1 LGKLR
6 NKDYVSFTE
15 VLTVTLST
23 PNFSSKKS
31 RLIGQIFGDRYLIQ
45 SLLSQKAGRQTFT
58 AQDTQ
63 TDRTVII
70 KLLLFGHDLSW
81 DDLKLFERE
90 AAVLQSL
97 DHPAIPQYLD
107 YFEVETELGK
117 GFALVQTHIAA
128 KSLQEWVQ
136 SGRTFDEEQ
145 LKSIARNLLEILDY
159 LHHRQPAVI
168 HRDLKP
174 SNILLSDSHS
184 ERLHQRR
191 DHGQVYLVD
200 FGSVQTAVN
209 TSNTIT
215 IVGTYGYMPPEQF
228 GGQTSPAS
236 DLYSLGTTLIYLATG
251 QHPAELPLQD
261 MQILFEQQVN
271 LSPGLT
277 AWLRRLTK
285 PCIAKR
291 FRTVP
296 EASAA
301 LANPQSL
308 TSRTST
314 GILTRPVG
322 SKVQLQLTTDQ
333 LILIAPYGVNGR
345 DIVQYTGTLLIPLM
359 MISGQWGG
367 AMFWLAPAIIAV
379 FILGMFASARSGS
392 IQLRITPQK
401 IRLCYQILGLTYYWQ
416 STVAKSSDI
425 SKIELICE
433 HHGYLPR
440 QQGRMV
446 KIPAQINIWT
456 GIHRFELG
464 KKLSQP
470 ELEWLVQE
478 LSIWLDL
485 PVTRENSTL
494 NRAAPYTGPSWR
506 R

>member
-6 NKDYVSFTE
+6 NEDYISFTE
-15 VLTVTLST
+15 VLAVTLST
-23 PNFSSKKS
+23 PNLSPKKS

-45 SLLSQKAGRQTFT
+45 SLVSQKAGRQTFT

-63 TDRTVII
+63 TDQTVII
-70 KLLLFGHDLSW
+70 KLLLFGADFGW

-90 AAVLQSL
+90 ANVLKSL

-107 YFEVETELGK
+107 YFDVETELGK

-168 HRDLKP
+168 HRDIKP
-174 SNILLSDSHS
+174 SNILLGDSRS
-184 ERLHQRR
+184 ERLHQRSG
-191 DHGQVYLVD
+191 HSSGQVYLVD

-209 TSNTIT
+209 TSNTMT

-236 DLYSLGTTLIYLATG
+236 DLYSLGATLIYLATG
-251 QHPAELPLQD
+251 QHPAELPHKE
-261 MQILFEQQVN
+261 MQILFEKQVQ

-277 AWLRRLTK
+277 AWLRHLTK
-285 PCIAKR
+285 PCLEKRLATVQEAK
-291 FRTVP
+291 
-296 EASAA
+296 AA

-308 TSRTST
+308 HNPSTS
-314 GILTRPVG
+314 ILGGPVG
-322 SKVQLQLTTDQ
+322 SKIKLQLTTAN
-333 LILIAPYGVNGR
+333 LLLIAPYGVSRR
-345 DIVQYTGTLLIPLM
+345 DIVQYAGTLLLPLIM
-359 MISGQWGG
+359 TSGQLGG
-367 AMFWLAPAIIAV
+367 VMLWLAPAIIAV
-379 FILGMFASARSGS
+379 FILGMIASARSGR
-392 IQLRITPQK
+392 IQLQITPQK
-401 IRLCYQILGLTYYWQ
+401 IVLCYQLLGLTYYWQ
-416 STVAKSSDI
+416 SAKSVDI

-464 KKLSQP
+464 KNLSQP

-506 R
+506 Q